1 MSTTMMS
8 TTTAM
13 STTTHRATAPTAK
26 RARTATRKPT
36 RARRARPVSPVASA
50 ADGGGLEAALA
61 EARAAPNGTTE
72 KDFSNYYAVLNS
84 ATPEE
89 AQRAVE
95 EMVAKGE
102 LTEGVVEAALATM
115 RAAEDKNERPEVLA
129 ALKSVFEFLLE
140 SYQRANAPPALGV
153 VDAVVGALDAAES
166 AEDEER
172 VVKEKCAEGGMSVE
186 EFGANVDGF
195 LTAMEEQDAGFEAQV
210 AELRANGASE
220 EMEEQIAQLAFMRAN
235 AKAQM
240 LCIREIVGRM
250 TS

>member
-1 MSTTMMS
+1 M
-8 TTTAM
+8 TTATAM
-13 STTTHRATAPTAK
+13 TTIGATGRCIHPNATG
-26 RARTATRKPT
+26 RNARNAMG
-36 RARRARPVSPVASA
+36 ARRRRVVSVAA
-50 ADGGGLEAALA
+50 GGQGQEQGGLEAALA

-89 AQRAVE
+89 AQRVVVD
-95 EMVAKGE
+95 MVAKGE

-115 RAAEDKNERPEVLA
+115 RAAEEKNERPEVLA

-172 VVKEKCAEGGMSVE
+172 IVKEKCAEGGISVE

-240 LCIREIVGRM
+240 FCIREIVTRI
-250 TS
+250 TP

>member
-1 MSTTMMS
+1 MS
-8 TTTAM
+8 TTTMMM

>member
-1 MSTTMMS
+1 MS

-13 STTTHRATAPTAK
+13 MSTTTTHRATAPTGK
-26 RARTATRKPT
+26 RARTATRKRT
-36 RARRARPVSPVASA
+36 NAHTARPVSPVVPSA

-89 AQRAVE
+89 AQRAVT

-102 LTEGVVEAALATM
+102 LTEGVVEASLATM

-172 VVKEKCAEGGMSVE
+172 VVKEKCAQGGMSVE

-240 LCIREIVGRM
+240 LCIREIVGRV
-250 TS
+250 TP